1 VRVKGRRSSEH
12 ILQDIVESVQSQF
25 QQTLVEQE
33 SQQYKIA
40 PRMEWSLVLIV
51 NVLKLLIDDKYS
63 NLKTTLYVDLV
74 DEVGGFDDVGTLS
87 FEMFEFEVHYMV
99 RKFET
104 AVLDVND
111 PCSSLILLMISPVN
125 NDLKLFAIARNK
137 VLSFELNSF

>member
-1 VRVKGRRSSEH
+1 MRVKGRRSSEH

-74 DEVGGFDDVGTLS
+74 DDVGTLS